1 MFFILAVLGKHWV
14 YSGFVEIADVFVNVD
29 LRTEPHFF
37 EVYYIGIH
45 AAKQFCEFR
54 YVVIVSP
61 VAYVDPDFDNGTPKS
76 RIWEKRSD

>member
-14 YSGFVEIADVFVNVD
+14 YSGFVEIADVFDNVD

-45 AAKQFCEFR
+45 VAKQICEFR

-61 VAYVDPDFDNGTPKS
+61 VAYVDDYLAYKQYVVLFVAMAA
-76 RIWEKRSD
+76 